1 MDIKRIK
8 STVDLFLKKYKYA
21 ILVFLIGAGLML
33 LPSVQMEKKTQN
45 NMISADE
52 TIDSVQDELEHILS
66 DVKGVGKVKVM
77 LTQVSGSETIY
88 QTNQDVSVS
97 ENGSDTRIEVITV
110 TDSQRNEQ
118 GLIKQVNPPKYAGAI
133 VLCEGG
139 NDPGVKL
146 AVMEAVS
153 KITGLGTDKIAIL
166 KMK

>member
-97 ENGSDTRIEVITV
+97 ENGSYTRIEVITV